1 MYDSIFNKNYIS
13 GKSTYTHMQR
23 ERDRDMHTERER
35 QRERQRDR
43 ELVISQQWRAIV
55 QSSGG
60 YLIMVT
66 QLGNEK
72 SQRSPNSVK

>member
-1 MYDSIFNKNYIS
+1 MIPFSIKITFQANLHIH
-13 GKSTYTHMQR
+13 TCRER

-35 QRERQRDR
+35 ETERERDR